1 MTARAASRALL
12 LATALVLGGG
22 CGSPAPIPEERDS
35 LLGGHLSLGPDSETF
50 LPCGAHEPLQL
61 HAPAAM
67 AERLRAQYL
76 TLVGEPYEEA
86 FLRLRGRTAPG
97 DEQRLQ
103 VAQILDFRVASP
115 DDCR

>member
-1 MTARAASRALL
+1 MTARAVSCALL
-12 LATALVLGGG
+12 LATALVLSGG
-22 CGSPAPIPEERDS
+22 CGSPAPPPEERDS
-35 LLGGHLSLGPDSETF
+35 LLSGHLSLGPDGESF
-50 LPCGAHEPLQL
+50 LPCGAHDPLQL
-61 HAPAAM
+61 RTPAAM

-103 VAQILDFRVASP
+103 VEQILDFRVASP